1 MKKRHEQKL
10 IVLSIAMLFA
20 FNIPFV
26 LVFNGEGAIYGFPV
40 FYFSIF
46 SIWLVAVIISGI
58 ILKRYYE

>member
-10 IVLSIAMLFA
+10 IILSIGMLLIL
-20 FNIPFV
+20 NIPLL
-26 LVFNGEGAIYGFPV
+26 LVFNLDGSIFGVPV

-46 SIWLVAVIISGI
+46 TIWLASIIISYI